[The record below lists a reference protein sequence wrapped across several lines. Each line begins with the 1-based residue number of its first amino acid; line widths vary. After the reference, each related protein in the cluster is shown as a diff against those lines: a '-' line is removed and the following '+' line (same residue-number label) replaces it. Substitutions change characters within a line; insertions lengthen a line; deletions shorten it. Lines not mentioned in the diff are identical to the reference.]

1 MSLVSTAC
9 LLAQSREAK
18 GAPTAQQ
25 QLTCSG
31 GGQPAGLQLWHTMTS
46 PVVARPTKAT
56 IRGHLGS
63 NVCTQGPNAECSQAL
78 MSLAAV
84 GRTLAGGSQLSS
96 VPLLFRDTAIHR
108 LKGAGGG

>member
-1 MSLVSTAC
+1 M
-9 LLAQSREAK
+9 
-18 GAPTAQQ
+18 
-25 QLTCSG
+25 
-31 GGQPAGLQLWHTMTS
+31 
-46 PVVARPTKAT
+46 
-56 IRGHLGS
+56 
-63 NVCTQGPNAECSQAL
+63 CTQGPNAECSQAL